1 MKTTKYRFID
11 DLTSDVMFEAHG
23 KTLEELFANAAEAMF
38 SVICQ
43 LDRVEPKESRPVTA
57 EAESAEKLVVAWL
70 QKLIGMV
77 DTDEMFF
84 SRFEVRGVKKIKDHT
99 PENVIWQVKANVYGE
114 PITPEKGETVVK
126 AVTNYGFR
134 FGKDRKGKGYKVKV
148 SLDI

>member
-1 MKTTKYRFID
+1 MIMAKYRFID

-23 KTLEELFANAAEAMF
+23 KTLPQLFANAAEAMF

-43 LDRVEPKESRPVTA
+43 LEKIEPKESRPVTV

-70 QKLIGMV
+70 QNLIGMV
-77 DTDEMFF
+77 DTEEMFF
-84 SRFEVRGVKKIKDHT
+84 SGFDVQSVKEIRDHA
-99 PENVIWQVKANVYGE
+99 PDKQVWQLKAQVHGE

-126 AVTNYGFR
+126 AVTNYGFK
-134 FGKDRKGKGYKVKV
+134 FEKGKDGYKVTV

>member
-1 MKTTKYRFID
+1 MKATKYRFID

-43 LDRVEPKESRPVTA
+43 LDRVEPKAGRQVTV

-84 SRFEVRGVKKIKDHT
+84 SRFEIQSVSEDKKTKAWKIK
-99 PENVIWQVKANVYGE
+99 ARALGE

-134 FGKDRKGKGYKVKV
+134 FGKDKKGKGYKVKV